1 MNPRIENITKKYLL
15 GMRTTMSLAN
25 NKTSE
30 LWQQFMQ
37 RRKEIKNISNSNFYS
52 IQAFDESL
60 EFKDFNTNTEF
71 EKWAA
76 VEISDIND
84 IPEDLE
90 TYTLK
95 GGLYAVFVHKGP
107 ASEFQKTFQFIFGQ
121 WLPNS
126 EYELDTRAH
135 FELLGD
141 KYENNSPNS
150 EEEVWIPI
158 KSKKK

>member
-37 RRKEIKNISNSNFYS
+37 RRKEIKNISNSNLYS
-52 IQAFDESL
+52 IQVFDESL
-60 EFKDFNTNTEF
+60 EFKDFNLNTEF

-76 VEISDIND
+76 VEISDLND

-126 EYELDTRAH
+126 QYELDTRAH